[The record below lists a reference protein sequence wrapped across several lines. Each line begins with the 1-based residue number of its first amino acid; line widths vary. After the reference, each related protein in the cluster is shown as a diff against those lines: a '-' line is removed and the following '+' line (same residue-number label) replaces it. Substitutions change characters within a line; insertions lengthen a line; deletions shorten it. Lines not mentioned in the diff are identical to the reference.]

1 MPCHLQFVYFFSLE
15 VMVSWF
21 GFVGQQQMWISKN
34 DAFWKLWVCTSK
46 TKKNRQF
53 RRIFFQMSLNVKW
66 FWLTGQFK
74 RLRPSNDFIKLLLTF
89 IFVLFFWSVT
99 RRNCRLIKINS
110 YRMSMHECFYWFI
123 WMEKKQTNKPKSHRI
138 YNYVIAMTWII
149 DGDRRKTGQITK

>member
-46 TKKNRQF
+46 TKKNHQF
-53 RRIFFQMSLNVKW
+53 RRIFFQMSSNVKW

-74 RLRPSNDFIKLLLTF
+74 RLWLSNDFIKLLLTF

-123 WMEKKQTNKPKSHRI
+123 WMEKNKQINQNPIEYTI
-138 YNYVIAMTWII
+138 M
-149 DGDRRKTGQITK
+149 

>member
-1 MPCHLQFVYFFSLE
+1 MPCHLRFIYFFLLK
-15 VMVSWF
+15 SWYLGLASSANNRCEFQKMMHF
-21 GFVGQQQMWISKN
+21 GSCGCAQVKQKN
-34 DAFWKLWVCTSK
+34 
-46 TKKNRQF
+46 NRQF

-74 RLRPSNDFIKLLLTF
+74 RLWLSNDFIKLLLTI

-123 WMEKKQTNKPKSHRI
+123 WMEKTKQINQNPIEYTI
-138 YNYVIAMTWII
+138 M
-149 DGDRRKTGQITK
+149 

>member
-74 RLRPSNDFIKLLLTF
+74 RLWLSNDFIKLLLTF

-123 WMEKKQTNKPKSHRI
+123 WMEKNKQINQNPIEYTI
-138 YNYVIAMTWII
+138 M
-149 DGDRRKTGQITK
+149 

>member
-53 RRIFFQMSLNVKW
+53 KRIFFQMSLNVKW

-89 IFVLFFWSVT
+89 IFVWFFWSVT

-123 WMEKKQTNKPKSHRI
+123 WMEKTKQMNQNAIEYTI
-138 YNYVIAMTWII
+138 M
-149 DGDRRKTGQITK
+149 